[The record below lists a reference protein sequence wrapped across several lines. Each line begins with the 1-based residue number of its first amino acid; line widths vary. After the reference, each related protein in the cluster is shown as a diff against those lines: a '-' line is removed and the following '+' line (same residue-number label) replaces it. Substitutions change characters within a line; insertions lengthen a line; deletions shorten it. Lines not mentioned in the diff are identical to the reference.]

1 MNRFLGFIAFIEYLK
16 TFLEIR
22 INQIKKNEN
31 WIQSQYQSINLFNS
45 QMIFKDIQW
54 IFNELTENFAEYL
67 VQIMGKLVIFHSGFN
82 LFIKNKIS
90 RLIWIP
96 KLLIEKILFTCFRS
110 KTSFSLNF
118 FFDLFIL
125 CFYYIWLREEP

>member
-96 KLLIEKILFTCFRS
+96 ELLIDKILFACFRS
-110 KTSFSLNF
+110 KTFFSLNF